1 MAALSKKDKQKAGYA
16 ALSSADEDDIY
27 SSKDGGSG
35 GGGGGG
41 LQEIGS
47 NQIPPYG
54 APRTSAAPFC
64 FSLLLPTVCEG

>member
-27 SSKDGGSG
+27 SVKEGGGDGG
-35 GGGGGG
+35 
-41 LQEIGS
+41 LRDLGS

-54 APRTSAAPFC
+54 AVCAILSAILCRRSVQERHSVVRC
-64 FSLLLPTVCEG
+64 F

>member
-35 GGGGGG
+35 GGGGW

>member
-27 SSKDGGSG
+27 SSKDGGS

>member
-35 GGGGGG
+35 GGGG

-54 APRTSAAPFC
+54 APRTSAGRAILF
-64 FSLLLPTVCEG
+64 FAASAHGV